1 MTDVAT
7 KPSAPRSEDELEEL
21 LSTPTPETVEAAARL
36 GGDLVVLGAG
46 GKMGPSL
53 AALARRSIEAA
64 GVPHRVI
71 CVSRFSAEG
80 VQERL
85 SSLGVETIA
94 CDLLEREQLAGL
106 PDAPNVLYMA
116 GMKFGT
122 SGAPEQTWALNCY
135 LPAIVAERFR
145 DSRVVAL
152 STGNVYPLVPVSSR
166 GADESTATDP
176 VGEYAQ
182 SCLGRERMLQYMASK
197 HGQRTLIVRLNYATD
212 LRYGV
217 LLDVAAKVNRGEP
230 VDISMS
236 WVNSIWQGDANGILL
251 RAFELCANPAD
262 VLNVTGP
269 EILSVRHAAQ
279 RFAEL
284 LDAPAPAF
292 AGAESDLALLSDA
305 SRCHA
310 LFGPPRITG
319 ETLIEWTA
327 EWVRR
332 GQPTLGKPTH
342 FETRDGKF

>member
-1 MTDVAT
+1 MADLAT
-7 KPSAPRSEDELEEL
+7 KPAPPHSEDELDDL
-21 LSTPTPETVEAAARL
+21 LAAPTAETVEAAARL
-36 GGDLVVLGAG
+36 GGDLLVLGAG

-53 AALARRSIEAA
+53 AALARRSIDAA

-71 CVSRFSAEG
+71 CVSRFSAAG
-80 VQERL
+80 VQDWL
-85 SSLGVETIA
+85 SAAGVETIA
-94 CDLLEREQLAGL
+94 CDLLERDQLASL
-106 PDAPNVLYMA
+106 PDAPNVLYLA

-152 STGNVYPLVPVSSR
+152 STGNVYPLVSVSSR
-166 GADESTATDP
+166 GATESTPTGP

-182 SCLGRERMLQYMASK
+182 SCLGRERMFQYMASK
-197 HGQRTLIVRLNYATD
+197 RGQRTLLVRLNYATD

-217 LLDVAAKVNRGEP
+217 LLDIALKVHRGEP
-230 VDISMS
+230 VDVSVS
-236 WVNSIWQGDANGILL
+236 WVNSIWQGDANGVLL
-251 RAFELCANPAD
+251 RAFPLCANPPD

-269 EILSVRHAAQ
+269 EILSVRQAAQ

-284 LDAPAPAF
+284 LEAPAPTF
-292 AGAESDLALLSDA
+292 VGTESDLAFLSDA

-327 EWVRR
+327 DWVRR
-332 GQPTLGKPTH
+332 GGPTLGKPTH
-342 FETRDGKF
+342 YETRDGTY